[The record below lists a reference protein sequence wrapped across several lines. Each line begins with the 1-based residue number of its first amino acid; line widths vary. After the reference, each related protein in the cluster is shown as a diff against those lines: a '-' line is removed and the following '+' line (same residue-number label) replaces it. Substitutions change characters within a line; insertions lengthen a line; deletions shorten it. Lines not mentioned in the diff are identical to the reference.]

1 MSEELEEIRRQLKL
15 PIGYCGRSYDDAV
28 RDFDQLL
35 KKVESRLSMS
45 ENQKSTVDD
54 ILTHK
59 GLIGQMELLRNE
71 LAENGMIIPACLIDE
86 AVEKMNEAKVLMD
99 SVITDRLDQQRKIM
113 RDRRRQNRLP
123 KKAEG
128 EQ

>member
-1 MSEELEEIRRQLKL
+1 
-15 PIGYCGRSYDDAV
+15 
-28 RDFDQLL
+28 
-35 KKVESRLSMS
+35 MS
-45 ENQKSTVDD
+45 ENQTATVDD

-71 LAENGMIIPACLIDE
+71 LAENRLMIPACLIDE

-99 SVITDRLDQQRKIM
+99 SIITDRLDQQRKIM

-123 KKAEG
+123 NKAEG